1 MMDVELSVVHTFPI
15 LEALAKIENIGTAE
29 IDLGK
34 LALRLKS
41 KVAMLMHLLQQLLN
55 L

>member
-1 MMDVELSVVHTFPI
+1 LYTFPI
-15 LEALAKIENIGTAE
+15 LEAFAKIENIGTAE

-34 LALRLKS
+34 LAVALKS